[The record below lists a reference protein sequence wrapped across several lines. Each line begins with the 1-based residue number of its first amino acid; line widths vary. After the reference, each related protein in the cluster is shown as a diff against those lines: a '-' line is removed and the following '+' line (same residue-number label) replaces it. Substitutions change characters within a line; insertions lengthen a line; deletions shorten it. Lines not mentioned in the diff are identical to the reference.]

1 MEWEDTEMVE
11 EEVRMKMRMLEEE
24 EVLLRCAME
33 RREETA

>member
-24 EVLLRCAME
+24 GVLLRCAME